1 MKILEAPSE
10 VPDDAQV
17 ALKSETSHLD
27 QEQKSKELEGK
38 SQKESEPDSTLTKR
52 ERCDIN
58 FSGHGKVHVRYHRD
72 KIGMSPDADRVP
84 CNERLYPR
92 SYRNIWDPDEDDK
105 LVYLAMGCSTVEREN
120 IKETSSGALCKLL
133 HLQAAPEVDMEQ
145 FDGNPMNY
153 HYFIVLFAEV
163 VERKIEEPRGRLTRP
178 IKFTTGEAR
187 ELTKHCIQLPHNRG
201 YQHARTILERTYGN
215 PHKILSSHRKEIK
228 ELSLLKFGDAKGF
241 CKFYNFLLKSES
253 VSESQAWNALGTP
266 EMLCMLIS
274 KLPGGLMDRW
284 NKTVQAIRRKQIR
297 EPDLQDLIQFVEEET
312 TVVSDLLFSREALH
326 EYTKGPG
333 KQNQRRLKQMK
344 KCFVKTDKNKDACES
359 L

>member
-17 ALKSETSHLD
+17 TLKSETSHLD
-27 QEQKSKELEGK
+27 QEQKSKELEEK
-38 SQKESEPDSTLTKR
+38 RQKESEP
-52 ERCDIN
+52 
-58 FSGHGKVHVRYHRD
+58 
-72 KIGMSPDADRVP
+72 
-84 CNERLYPR
+84 
-92 SYRNIWDPDEDDK
+92 
-105 LVYLAMGCSTVEREN
+105 
-120 IKETSSGALCKLL
+120 
-133 HLQAAPEVDMEQ
+133 
-145 FDGNPMNY
+145 
-153 HYFIVLFAEV
+153 
-163 VERKIEEPRGRLTRP
+163 GRLTRL

-187 ELTKHCIQLPHNRG
+187 EMTKHCIQLPHNRG
-201 YQHARTILERTYGN
+201 YQHARTLLERAYGN

-241 CKFYNFLLKSES
+241 CKFYKFLWKCES
-253 VSESQAWNALGTP
+253 VSESQDWNALGTL
-266 EMLCMLIS
+266 EMLCTLIS
-274 KLPGGLMDRW
+274 KLPGGLMDRR

-312 TVVSDLLFSREALH
+312 TLVNDLLFSREALH

-344 KCFVKTDKNKDACES
+344 KCFTKADKNKDACES